1 MNIEGKGKKRVPVP
15 VPVGRA
21 VWGNTVDRERGK
33 PGNLKMRII
42 LFYLFFKKKRKE
54 KERET
59 ETTGGNFAN
68 SLHHL
73 DCHHYGVG

>member
-33 PGNLKMRII
+33 PGNLKMRIF
-42 LFYLFFKKKRKE
+42 LFYFIYFLKKKEKKKKE
-54 KERET
+54 KLKPLVET
-59 ETTGGNFAN
+59 SQTVCITLIATIME
-68 SLHHL
+68 
-73 DCHHYGVG
+73 